1 MVRIYPIL
9 IFLAVTMALACGK
22 TGQEAE
28 QAQQAKA
35 AERVQAREAQKT
47 LVITAIPDENPD
59 DLQRKNRL
67 LADYLE
73 QEMGVKI
80 SFKPVTNYAAAVRAL
95 VAGQVDFAWLG
106 GYTFVQ
112 AKLQANAIPV
122 VMRQSDLTFQSVFI
136 AHKDSGIQSIA
147 DLKGKTFAF
156 GSKSSTSGR
165 LMPQHFMAQ
174 NYQLDPAKDLNG
186 LPVYSGAHDA
196 TIKMVDSGKVQ
207 AGALNFK
214 TWDKNKDTAP
224 NVVEVWRTPGYVDYC
239 WAAAPS
245 VSPALRQKFADAF
258 IGLNPTDHPELLA
271 LQKAQKYVPSKVA
284 MWDTI
289 QQVATDAGLIQ

>member
-1 MVRIYPIL
+1 MHKKNFIV
-9 IFLAVTMALACGK
+9 IFLAATLALACAK
-22 TGQEAE
+22 TQQETR
-28 QAQQAKA
+28 QAQQANA
-35 AERVQAREAQKT
+35 AEKVKAREARKT

-59 DLQRKNRL
+59 ELQRKNRL

-73 QEMGVKI
+73 KEMGVKI
-80 SFKPVTNYAAAVRAL
+80 TFRPVTNYGAAVRAL
-95 VAGQVDFAWLG
+95 AAGQVDFAWLG

-122 VMRQSDLTFQSVFI
+122 VMRQSDLAFQSVFI
-136 AHKDSGIQSIA
+136 AHKDSGITTMA

-174 NYQLDPAKDLNG
+174 NFQLDPANDLNG
-186 LPVYSGAHDA
+186 LPIYSGAHDA
-196 TIKMVDSGKVQ
+196 TIKIVNSGKVQ

-214 TWDKNKDTAP
+214 TWETNKGSAP
-224 NVVEVWRTPGYVDYC
+224 NTIEVWRTPGYVDYC
-239 WAAAPS
+239 WAASPG
-245 VSPALRQKFADAF
+245 VSSALRQKFADAF
-258 IGLNPTDHPELLA
+258 IALNETKHADLLS
-271 LQKAQKYVPSKVA
+271 LQKAQKYVPAKVE

-289 QQVATDAGLIQ
+289 QQVATEAGLIQ